1 MFETK
6 ESLGRQT
13 HLQPEPVPTQNVGKN
28 PAGFNEHG
36 IKTLGFLFRLEIKLL
51 DVKLLL
57 GENCSFNVQAFSNA
71 MSRRALL
78 WPKLPG
84 AFFFPPGTII
94 GQWKQCRHATAIC
107 SHAECAQLPQLPL
120 TIAVSSSLPS
130 QPTNSLHDLSHT
142 VSSQWVRGKMRI
154 TFP

>member
-1 MFETK
+1 MSEMK

-13 HLQPEPVPTQNVGKN
+13 HLQPEPVPTQNVGKT

-36 IKTLGFLFRLEIKLL
+36 IKTLGFLFRIRIKLL

-57 GENCSFNVQAFSNA
+57 GENCSFNVQTFSNT

-78 WPKLPG
+78 WPKLLG
-84 AFFFPPGTII
+84 SFFFAPGTII
-94 GQWKQCRHATAIC
+94 CPWKQCRHATGIR
-107 SHAECAQLPQLPL
+107 SHAEWAQLPWLPL
-120 TIAVSSSLPS
+120 AIVGSSSLLS